1 MVWEKVMDAND
12 KPRNPARRRAITVAV
27 ASAAAGIA
35 AGFAGGVGLM
45 ATAPQPA
52 AVSINGARR
61 YDGKVVVITGATSGI
76 GRAAALAFAR
86 EGGKVAFCGRR
97 QALGLS
103 LEREIKAEGGNA
115 LYIPADIRIEESVK
129 NFIRQAAEAYG
140 GIDIALNNAGITI
153 EKPMHEFT
161 SAEWDDVVNTNLRG
175 VFLAM
180 KFEIPRMLERGGGTI
195 LVTSSSVANSASE
208 RRSVYTASK
217 AGLIGLVRSAAL
229 DYGSQGIRIN
239 AILPGT
245 TDTAFVRSVAGMEN
259 MPDAA
264 WKIGSSQWGQ
274 SNVKGLK
281 RMATAQEI
289 ASFAVAMA
297 SPELTYLTGASLTA
311 DGGGGTG

>member
-1 MVWEKVMDAND
+1 MEAND
-12 KPRNPARRRAITVAV
+12 KPRNPGRRRAIGV
-27 ASAAAGIA
+27 AAATAAVGVA
-35 AGFAGGVGLM
+35 AGLAGGVGLM
-45 ATAPQPA
+45 AA
-52 AVSINGARR
+52 ATPPPTILINGARR
-61 YDGKVVVITGATSGI
+61 FDGKVAVITGATSGI
-76 GRAAALAFAR
+76 GRAAAKAFAR
-86 EGGKVAFCGRR
+86 EGAKVAFCGRR
-97 QALGLS
+97 QALGLE
-103 LEREIKAEGGNA
+103 LEREIKAEGGDA
-115 LYIPADIRIEESVK
+115 LYIPADVRIEENVQG
-129 NFIRQAAEAYG
+129 FVRQAAEAYG

-180 KFEIPRMLERGGGTI
+180 KYEISRMLEGGGGTI
-195 LVTSSSVANSASE
+195 LVTSSSVANAASE

-229 DYGSQGIRIN
+229 DYGSRGIRIN

-245 TDTAFVRSVAGMEN
+245 TDTALVRGVAGMES
-259 MPDAA
+259 MPDAV
-264 WKIGSSQWGQ
+264 WHIGAAQWGQ

-281 RMATAQEI
+281 RMATAEEI
-289 ASFAVAMA
+289 ASFALAMA